1 MDKLKRQLYNRY
13 YYEKTRAKK
22 KKFESYEDYR
32 KQLAS
37 IQTKEGESEGGV
49 MSDGD

>member
-13 YYEKTRAKK
+13 YYDKTRAKK
-22 KKFESYEDYR
+22 KKFVSYEEYR

-37 IQTKEGESEGGV
+37 IQTKEGASIGGV
-49 MSDGD
+49 ISDG